1 MYSHRAMTKATQT
14 AGKSENWRRDS
25 SLGVAL
31 GCGMDDENR
40 EQDDDHD
47 DDDEYDDDDYDD
59 YDYTTMSAMASKER
73 EREEDRGKEGV
84 GERWRKCETTKILG
98 LFRNSISV
106 RRPSAERAPLL
117 YS

>member
-1 MYSHRAMTKATQT
+1 
-14 AGKSENWRRDS
+14 
-25 SLGVAL
+25 
-31 GCGMDDENR
+31 MDDENR

-47 DDDEYDDDDYDD
+47 DHDDDYDDDDNDYDD
-59 YDYTTMSAMASKER
+59 YDYTTMSAMASRER
-73 EREEDRGKEGV
+73 EREEERGKEGV

-117 YS
+117 YGWAAYTHARVKAESLSFFDPNA